1 MGPIKFPL
9 VVFMI
14 MLSIGLFA
22 HVQTI
27 PALLS
32 ISGRDSWL
40 AIIATVVPVIL
51 WIFFLGKLIK
61 LSAIISVSEW
71 KENLSPL
78 RYYLLVG
85 PFVLYLLLSAY
96 VTSKDITIW
105 SHISYIPDISYTIIV
120 IVFLFIC
127 FIGTQSGTQSLA
139 ILSGVLLPLVVA
151 LGIFVMTANIK
162 NKNYEL
168 LFPMLEDGY
177 MPILNGF
184 IYTMLPLVE
193 LFILLIFPH
202 VDKQSITIK
211 KLFLIGGIILGL
223 MLGPTMGA
231 ITEFGPTQ
239 ASQYRYPAFEQ
250 WRILTI
256 GNYFSHVDF
265 FAIYQWLA
273 GGVLRT
279 SLYVLLASHLL
290 TRKKQKKYTV
300 FFSYSVLIIGC
311 LYRIDQQTF
320 YELVYTIF
328 MPISL
333 LVLTIQLIILFIF
346 LTIQNHK
353 KKLGG

>member
-1 MGPIKFPL
+1 M
-9 VVFMI
+9 V
-14 MLSIGLFA
+14 
-22 HVQTI
+22 
-27 PALLS
+27 
-32 ISGRDSWL
+32 
-40 AIIATVVPVIL
+40 
-51 WIFFLGKLIK
+51 
-61 LSAIISVSEW
+61 
-71 KENLSPL
+71 
-78 RYYLLVG
+78 
-85 PFVLYLLLSAY
+85 
-96 VTSKDITIW
+96 
-105 SHISYIPDISYTIIV
+105 
-120 IVFLFIC
+120 
-127 FIGTQSGTQSLA
+127 
-139 ILSGVLLPLVVA
+139 
-151 LGIFVMTANIK
+151 
-162 NKNYEL
+162 
-168 LFPMLEDGY
+168 
-177 MPILNGF
+177 
-184 IYTMLPLVE
+184 VE

-333 LVLTIQLIILFIF
+333 LVLTIQLTILFIF

-353 KKLGG
+353 KKLEDVKENG